1 MKKFS
6 FEINGGNYD
15 VNVISNEGGF
25 AQVEVNGTPYNVKI
39 NGMEGSAPV
48 SAPAPKPAA
57 APASAPVAQPA
68 PAAESAPAAPVGQ
81 GTKKINAPLPGSILK
96 VNFEAGQAFKS
107 GDVLCVMESM
117 KMENNITAEASGTI
131 TKVCAPAGSSVLQ
144 DDVLFEYA

>member
-6 FEINGGNYD
+6 FEINGGNYE

-39 NGMEGSAPV
+39 NEVEG
-48 SAPAPKPAA
+48 SAPAPKPAV
-57 APASAPVAQPA
+57 APAPVAQPVSA
-68 PAAESAPAAPVGQ
+68 TEPTPAALVEQ

-117 KMENNITAEASGTI
+117 KMENNITSEASGTI
-131 TKVCAPAGSSVLQ
+131 TKVCAPVGSSVLQ
-144 DDVLFEYA
+144 DEVLFEYA

>member
-48 SAPAPKPAA
+48 AAPAPKPAA
-57 APASAPVAQPA
+57 APVAQPD
-68 PAAESAPAAPVGQ
+68 APVGE
-81 GTKKINAPLPGSILK
+81 GTQKIFAPLPGNILK

-144 DDVLFEYA
+144 DEVLFEYA